1 MNVTVTRSPRS
12 PTLITTKARSSLVS
26 PWSFGPKKKR
36 ELYRDDQA
44 APLSCPASTAPQSP
58 LDELPASRRRP
69 TAFRTESPSNQQR
82 NAAVAVVQSHHDPA
96 PLRSLALLRWPAK
109 ELFLDGKPPIE
120 TLARMGGGVADFFPG
135 TRPAGSVAS
144 GDTPGEGEARGVFR
158 SGPVASG
165 DSSSG
170 RRGAGAA
177 VPVAGSLPYAQ
188 ATRGQHQCR
197 Q

>member
-82 NAAVAVVQSHHDPA
+82 RRRRGAEPPRPRAAQVTSGAAVAGKGIP
-96 PLRSLALLRWPAK
+96 RW
-109 ELFLDGKPPIE
+109 ETTE
-120 TLARMGGGVADFFPG
+120 TLARMERAAVSLTSRWERRARLRGLRRYARGGGVI
-135 TRPAGSVAS
+135 
-144 GDTPGEGEARGVFR
+144 R
-158 SGPVASG
+158 SGAVASG
-165 DSSSG
+165 DSSG
-170 RRGAGAA
+170 RRGAA
-177 VPVAGSLPYAQ
+177 VPVAGSPPYAQ